1 MVAIQLT
8 PDAGSPVEVPGVA
21 RDVEA
26 LGYEALWIGEVDAV
40 DVVVPASVAAV
51 NTSSIVIGSLF
62 NVFTRAPT
70 NVALAAAGLGHLAPG
85 RMAVVLGASSPLFV
99 ERWNGIPYERPYD
112 RVRDYLHF
120 VGVALSGQRVSGPFA
135 TFSSSG
141 FSIENPPVAPPRIL
155 VAAAM
160 PRTMRLGSDQADGL
174 VLNWLSPRDLD
185 RLEALRC
192 SRDRIWLS
200 TLVCPS
206 PDPQVVDEMLR
217 PLIADYLSAPAYAAL
232 QQMVGRGPA
241 LTAMWERFAAA
252 DRSGAWAQLPRAV
265 IDELVVSGTPEE
277 CGERLRADERRYGVH
292 LVATLYLAGGQSY
305 REVIRDMA
313 G

>member
-26 LGYEALWIGEVDAV
+26 LGYEALRMGEVDAV

-51 NTSSIVIGSLF
+51 NRSSIVIGSLF

-99 ERWNGIPYERPYD
+99 ERCNGIPYERPYD

-120 VGVALSGQRVSGPFA
+120 VEVALSGQRVSGPFA

-160 PRTMRLGSDQADGL
+160 PRTMRLGSDEADGL

-185 RLEALRC
+185 RLEALRS
-192 SRDRIWLS
+192 SRDRVWLS

-206 PDPQVVDEMLR
+206 PDPEVVDEMLR
-217 PLIADYLSAPAYAAL
+217 PLIADYLSSPAYAGL
-232 QQMVGRGPA
+232 QQTVGRGPA
-241 LTAMWERFAAA
+241 LAAMWERFAAA
-252 DRSGAWAQLPRAV
+252 DRSGARAQLPRAV

-277 CGERLRADERRYGVH
+277 CGERLRADERRYGIH
-292 LVATLYLAGGQSY
+292 LVATLYLARDQSY
-305 REVIRDMA
+305 SEVIRDMA
-313 G
+313 C